1 MRITDTKGTFKKGKD
16 ENDDIDVLRK
26 IVNIWK
32 RIKAKIEENTDS
44 IVQDDKDYMKIKFE
58 SNDNLPTDNTVNMH
72 QVTIIIRSVFAQ
84 NGKFYPQLFL
94 DDALYKL

>member
-1 MRITDTKGTFKKGKD
+1 MRITDTKGKFKKGKD

-44 IVQDDKDYMKIKFE
+44 IDKYYMIKYDKVYSMIKITWK
-58 SNDNLPTDNTVNMH
+58 
-72 QVTIIIRSVFAQ
+72 
-84 NGKFYPQLFL
+84 
-94 DDALYKL
+94 

>member
-1 MRITDTKGTFKKGKD
+1 MKGKFKKGKD

-44 IVQDDKDYMKIKFE
+44 IDKYYMIKYDKVYSMIKI
-58 SNDNLPTDNTVNMH
+58 T
-72 QVTIIIRSVFAQ
+72 
-84 NGKFYPQLFL
+84 
-94 DDALYKL
+94 

>member
-1 MRITDTKGTFKKGKD
+1 MNKYKKKNTECNEINSVNSLYLRITDTKGKFKKGKV

-44 IVQDDKDYMKIKFE
+44 IDKYYMIKYDKVYSMIKI
-58 SNDNLPTDNTVNMH
+58 T
-72 QVTIIIRSVFAQ
+72 
-84 NGKFYPQLFL
+84 
-94 DDALYKL
+94 

>member
-1 MRITDTKGTFKKGKD
+1 MRITDTKGKLKKGKD

-44 IVQDDKDYMKIKFE
+44 IDKYYMIKYDKVYSMIKITWK
-58 SNDNLPTDNTVNMH
+58 
-72 QVTIIIRSVFAQ
+72 
-84 NGKFYPQLFL
+84 
-94 DDALYKL
+94 

>member
-1 MRITDTKGTFKKGKD
+1 MRITDTKGKFKKGKD

-44 IVQDDKDYMKIKFE
+44 IDKYYMIKYDKVYSMIKI
-58 SNDNLPTDNTVNMH
+58 T
-72 QVTIIIRSVFAQ
+72 
-84 NGKFYPQLFL
+84 
-94 DDALYKL
+94 